1 MLRFGQGFHACRFVI
16 SCIRSAS
23 AVERRAVMLFVGDSL
38 LLAARNRAGG
48 GLTVELGSQ
57 RLMSRTCIGA

>member
-1 MLRFGQGFHACRFVI
+1 MLRFQEGFQASSFII
-16 SCIRSAS
+16 SCIRNAS
-23 AVERRAVMLFVGDSL
+23 AFEYRTVAQLVGDSL

-57 RLMSRTCIGA
+57 RLMSRTCIRA